1 LIHLANRI
9 AKLPVVIIGTY
20 RSGYSDDN
28 PALVRTLEEL
38 IRMGV
43 RPQKLGGLSRD
54 AIAQMLEDLSQ
65 RQVPASLISLIF
77 EESQGYPFFV
87 EEVYRHLIEEGK
99 LLDPAGQFRTD
110 ITIDESD
117 VPENIRLIIGRRL
130 QRLDE
135 NENRVL
141 AAAAVIGRSFSFKLL
156 TAVCEVDVDEL
167 FDVIEKAQKMGV
179 IIPSSEG
186 PETPFAF
193 AHELTRQTLLA
204 GISVPRQ
211 EQLHE
216 SVAAAIERL
225 YPQAIKERAGEIA
238 NHLIKAGSFADERKL
253 VRTLILAGNTALE
266 AAAFEEARS
275 SFQTALSHPTV
286 ISAKEKAEL
295 LARLATAHSGLERWD
310 SAFANLR
317 ESAELYVGIGDREL
331 IGKSFGDLTD
341 ALILAGRFPEAVET
355 GRRGLGYLER
365 DASIDRVRL
374 LNGLSQALAWAHGYE
389 PAHEALEEAMGLASQ
404 LADPK
409 LLASVVGVRSIV
421 NFYFFQL
428 REAVADGFLC
438 EQMGGSDAP
447 PWLRGVELRVLYPAL
462 VYLGRTKDAA
472 RVANELEAFAK
483 KTSQS
488 FPIALSRTVNTW
500 TEFGKAP
507 DLARLETDLRE
518 ALNLQQTGQFAFW
531 AVISEALLYLVDFYR
546 GNWTGALSHAQ
557 ASCRSEPGSASEGL
571 GTGPLFRQM
580 AYAGDRTGALAFLN
594 EKKSW
599 MPQAGRK
606 NRRGS
611 WTMLASVIE
620 GLTMLGERAQ
630 TADLYPLAREMLDS
644 GAVTIWTLSRYTQ
657 TVAGMAATAAE
668 EWKAAEDHFQTAM
681 QQAKS
686 LPNHLEQA
694 EIRRFYAMMLTDRA
708 APGDREKARTL
719 LSEALESYQRIGMP
733 RHMQMTQ
740 ALLARD
746 ADT

>member
-54 AIAQMLEDLSQ
+54 AITQMLEDLSQ
-65 RQVPASLISLIF
+65 RKVPASLINLIF

-99 LLDPAGQFRTD
+99 LLDAAGQFRTD

-135 NENRVL
+135 NENRAL

-156 TAVCEVDVDEL
+156 TAVCEINVDEL
-167 FDVIEKAQKMGV
+167 FDVIEKAQKMGL

-186 PETPFAF
+186 PETPLAF

-204 GISVPRQ
+204 GISVLRQ

-310 SAFANLR
+310 SVFANLR

-355 GRRGLGYLER
+355 GRRGLSYLER
-365 DASIDRVRL
+365 DASIGRVRL
-374 LNGLSQALAWAHGYE
+374 LNGLSQALAWAQGYE
-389 PAHEALEEAMGLASQ
+389 PAHETLAEAMELASQ
-404 LADPK
+404 LADTR
-409 LLASVVGVRSIV
+409 LLTSVVGVRSIV

-438 EQMGGSDAP
+438 EQMGGAQET
-447 PWLRGVELRVLYPAL
+447 PWLRGVELRVLLPSL
-462 VYLGRTKDAA
+462 VYLGRTKEAA
-472 RVANELEAFAK
+472 RVGNELEAFAR

-488 FPIALSRTVNTW
+488 FPIALSRTVNALA
-500 TEFGKAP
+500 EFGKAP
-507 DLARLETDLRE
+507 DLDKLESDLRE
-518 ALNLQQTGQFAFW
+518 ALNPQQTAQFAFW
-531 AVISEALLYLVDFYR
+531 AVISEAQLCHVDFYR
-546 GNWTGALSHAQ
+546 GNWAGALSHAQ

-571 GTGPLFRQM
+571 GSGPLFRQM
-580 AYAGDRTGALAFLN
+580 AYAGDRPAPSHSLM
-594 EKKSW
+594 KST
-599 MPQAGRK
+599 PGCPRPDERIAAANGRC
-606 NRRGS
+606 S
-611 WTMLASVIE
+611 HA
-620 GLTMLGERAQ
+620 
-630 TADLYPLAREMLDS
+630 
-644 GAVTIWTLSRYTQ
+644 
-657 TVAGMAATAAE
+657 
-668 EWKAAEDHFQTAM
+668 
-681 QQAKS
+681 
-686 LPNHLEQA
+686 
-694 EIRRFYAMMLTDRA
+694 
-708 APGDREKARTL
+708 
-719 LSEALESYQRIGMP
+719 
-733 RHMQMTQ
+733 
-740 ALLARD
+740 
-746 ADT
+746 